1 MHALI
6 GLGNPGKNYENT
18 RHNVGF
24 MVLDKLANQYQGSFK
39 KGKGPYVQTKI
50 HIQGKPTLLIK
61 PTTFMNLSGQAV
73 RHVYDYYDFDS
84 YSHLLIVIDE
94 FNLPFGTLRLK
105 PSGSAG
111 GQKGLKS
118 ILQSLHTNEVPR
130 MRIGI
135 GNEFAN
141 ASSYVL
147 SPFSKKEQK
156 ELPLIIDTAADA
168 AEHFVSRGIEDTMN
182 SFNRN
187 LLDT

>member
-1 MHALI
+1 MYALI
-6 GLGNPGKNYENT
+6 GLGNPGKNYEHT

-24 MVLDKLANQYQGSFK
+24 MVLDELANRHHGTFK
-39 KGKGPYVQTKI
+39 KGKGSYVQTKVTL
-50 HIQGKPTLLIK
+50 QGVPTLLIK
-61 PTTFMNLSGQAV
+61 PTTYMNLSGQAV
-73 RHVYDYYDFDS
+73 RQVYDYYNLES
-84 YSHLLIVIDE
+84 CSRLLIVIDE

-105 PSGSAG
+105 SSGSAG

-118 ILQSLHTNEVPR
+118 ILQTLHTNEVPR

-156 ELPLIIDTAADA
+156 DLPLIIQTAADA
-168 AEHFVSRGIEDTMN
+168 AEYFVSKGIEDTMN
-182 SFNRN
+182 TFNRN
-187 LLDT
+187 LLDN